1 MASFN
6 SNRASTDNTRD
17 SRKSLGAI
25 VLLAPLETELLDSII
40 DVDGTMVDLGS
51 LAGWESIGI
60 FSEDGLSFTKEV
72 EFEEVLAHGYR
83 TYVRRDVSSETH
95 AVTLNALAVDR
106 KIVAELRT
114 GMDLSG
120 ATVEPTKNEI
130 TYAVSE
136 IEDLKNYRLLAIS
149 KDRNQKTGEEFYR
162 AKQYRNVE
170 VSTFPEENWNNDPIA
185 AALEFSAKA
194 DDDGVFYDE
203 FLGGPGADL
212 VELGYGTGA

>member
-40 DVDGTMVDLGS
+40 DTDGTMVDLGT

-60 FSEDGLSFTKEV
+60 FSEDGLGFTKEV

-114 GMDLSG
+114 GMDLSD
-120 ATVEPTKNEI
+120 ATVDPTKNEI

-194 DDDGVFYDE
+194 DDDGTFYDE

-212 VELGYGTGA
+212 EELGYGTGA